1 MSSSDGTEARLA
13 PGQVWRSIY
22 AFSSFRVVDLA
33 PRGMVVCQRVW
44 RDDAGRWHPQI
55 NPGNDMPRANVR
67 LNSKKF
73 GTTYRLEAS
82 K

>member
-1 MSSSDGTEARLA
+1 MSSSDGTESRIEV
-13 PGQVWRSIY
+13 GQVWKSIY
-22 AFSSFRVVDLA
+22 AFTSFLVVELA

-44 RDDAGRWHPQI
+44 LNGRHWHPQV
-55 NPGNDMPRANVR
+55 NPGSGEPRANVR